1 MHLPDI
7 TSCLYHITTDTY
19 FLHVLQFDL
28 LLQISF
34 FGIALF
40 ADIIKNLVT
49 KLIFVRHT
57 HEGGEQVTDFQ
68 EVYNLYFRDVYRY
81 ALSLCRNELVA
92 EEITQ
97 ETFYKALDKLGS
109 FDGKCKVSVWLC
121 QIAKNTYIS
130 MCRKDKHLDPCA
142 DTTLI
147 PCVGSIEDRFCDQ
160 ETAFAIHKVLHTLE
174 EPYKEV
180 FSLRTFG
187 ELSFKQIAELFGRTE
202 TWARV
207 TYHRARLKIK
217 EELK

>member
-1 MHLPDI
+1 M
-7 TSCLYHITTDTY
+7 
-19 FLHVLQFDL
+19 
-28 LLQISF
+28 
-34 FGIALF
+34 
-40 ADIIKNLVT
+40 
-49 KLIFVRHT
+49 
-57 HEGGEQVTDFQ
+57 TDFQ

-81 ALSLCRNELVA
+81 ALSLCRNEAVA

-97 ETFYKALDKLGS
+97 ETFYKALQKLDS

-130 MCRKDKHLDPCA
+130 MCRKDKHLDPDA
-142 DTTLI
+142 DTALL
-147 PCVGSIEDRFCDQ
+147 PDNRNIEDNFCNQ
-160 ETAFAIHKVLHTLE
+160 ETAFAIHKVLHTMA

-187 ELSFKQIAELFGRTE
+187 ELSFKQIAELFGKTE
-202 TWARV
+202 AWARV

>member
-1 MHLPDI
+1 M
-7 TSCLYHITTDTY
+7 
-19 FLHVLQFDL
+19 
-28 LLQISF
+28 
-34 FGIALF
+34 
-40 ADIIKNLVT
+40 
-49 KLIFVRHT
+49 
-57 HEGGEQVTDFQ
+57 TDFQ

-81 ALSLCRNELVA
+81 AVSLCRNESIA

-97 ETFYKALDKLGS
+97 ETFYKALEKLDS

-130 MCRKDKHLDPCA
+130 MCRKDKHLDTNA

-147 PCVGSIEDRFCDQ
+147 PDDGSIEDRFCDQ
-160 ETAFAIHKVLHTLE
+160 ETALAIHKVLHTLE

-202 TWARV
+202 SWARV